1 MIYIFITV
9 VVLVISLIIYIEK
22 QERLKRKELE
32 RKRLEAEQ
40 LRIKKEEE
48 LAELHIN
55 QKSELYPLFSKIDEF
70 NKAFS
75 VFIESP
81 KFISNY
87 DLYKFKEIHNPLSK
101 KTNNSETST
110 CKVFEIIYKAV
121 KEVFIT
127 PLSILLICEMQK
139 IENPTGFLN
148 L

>member
-55 QKSELYPLFSKIDEF
+55 QNSEL
-70 NKAFS
+70 
-75 VFIESP
+75 
-81 KFISNY
+81 
-87 DLYKFKEIHNPLSK
+87 NPLSK

>member
-55 QKSELYPLFSKIDEF
+55 QKSEL
-70 NKAFS
+70 
-75 VFIESP
+75 
-81 KFISNY
+81 
-87 DLYKFKEIHNPLSK
+87 NPLSK

-139 IENPTGFLN
+139 IENPTGLKFLSGLKFYKLKN
-148 L
+148 YEAISNRFKN